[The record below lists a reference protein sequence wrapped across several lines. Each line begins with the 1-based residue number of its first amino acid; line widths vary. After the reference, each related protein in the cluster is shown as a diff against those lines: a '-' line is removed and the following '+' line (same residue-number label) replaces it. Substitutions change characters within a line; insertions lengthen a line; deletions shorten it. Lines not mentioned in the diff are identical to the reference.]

1 MSKVKNKNIL
11 SLDFRL
17 IGVIFLF
24 VFSLLLTPGKVE
36 ATEAACSPAD
46 KPKLTCGSPKPN
58 DVCYTRLDGTSYGT
72 AYYGY
77 AENYTDC
84 LNTSSRGKGYW
95 HHNFE
100 CTIPCGRASSTPTP
114 KPKEPELPRDNLPKG
129 YLDVL
134 DPLTCSALG
143 WACDPDRYSQA
154 LNVNINFGSTVA
166 ATGSANATREQAVAN
181 ECGGNANHGF
191 NIQLPLSY
199 RDSTLRSYSA
209 IALGINS
216 AGTQNNNNATLLG
229 SPKSL
234 ACITCSISLPS
245 LTLNGYGDS
254 RTVTPTVIINPS
266 GSTDYRVSNVA
277 YSVNNTSALSI
288 SPTTSSSSP
297 FGTTITALTGTGSYS
312 YTGTATITDSQG
324 RTGGPTCAFTANVS
338 IIPRAWWQVTNMDV
352 VSGVTGGTG
361 GRITSI
367 LPTASTYFNLRPG
380 TSSSDTPGIP
390 IYLRSINLGAGNVSE
405 TGWNV
410 QTGVPQSY
418 LSYNYNYFFSRVP
431 AEVKNAWNNLT
442 SPSLIS
448 GNISINSLRYF
459 NNTNSYS
466 FGGYRW
472 ILIQKNSSGVASLT
486 INGTISV
493 PSSSRYIFLV
503 DGDLN
508 INSNISVDTNGLIMF
523 IVSGNIN
530 VNPYDVT
537 SISGI
542 YLTNNQF
549 NTGTRGQNQD
559 TSLNITG
566 SVVALNR
573 LNLQRSLTNND
584 NPAEKFTLSPS
595 FILQIPY
602 NFLQRNFNW
611 REVNPGM

>member
-1 MSKVKNKNIL
+1 
-11 SLDFRL
+11 
-17 IGVIFLF
+17 
-24 VFSLLLTPGKVE
+24 
-36 ATEAACSPAD
+36 
-46 KPKLTCGSPKPN
+46 
-58 DVCYTRLDGTSYGT
+58 
-72 AYYGY
+72 
-77 AENYTDC
+77 
-84 LNTSSRGKGYW
+84 
-95 HHNFE
+95 
-100 CTIPCGRASSTPTP
+100 
-114 KPKEPELPRDNLPKG
+114 
-129 YLDVL
+129 
-134 DPLTCSALG
+134 
-143 WACDPDRYSQA
+143 

-166 ATGSANATREQAVAN
+166 ATGLANATREQAVAN

-191 NIQLPLSY
+191 NIQLPPSY

-266 GSTDYRVSNVA
+266 GSTGYRVSNVA

-324 RTGGPTCAFTANVS
+324 RTGGPTCQAIGS
-338 IIPRAWWQVTNMDV
+338 ILIIPRAWWQVTNMDV
-352 VSGVTGGTG
+352 VSGGG
-361 GRITSI
+361 ITSI

-448 GNISINSLRYF
+448 GNISINSLTYF

>member
-1 MSKVKNKNIL
+1 MSKVKNKNIV

-36 ATEAACSPAD
+36 ATCTPTSDSE
-46 KPKLTCGSPKPN
+46 LTCGSPKPD
-58 DVCYTRLDGTSYGT
+58 DVCYNYPGGQTCHGT
-72 AYYGY
+72 AYYSY
-77 AENYTDC
+77 AENYTKC
-84 LNTSSRGKGYW
+84 LETSSGKGYY
-95 HHNFE
+95 HHDYR
-100 CTIPCGRASSTPTP
+100 CDTSCGSGSPTPTP
-114 KPKEPELPRDNLPKG
+114 GSDSHEPPADQSAKG

-134 DPLTCSALG
+134 DPLMCSALG
-143 WACDPDRYSQA
+143 WTCDPDKYSQA
-154 LNVNINFGSTVA
+154 LNVNINLGTTIV
-166 ATGSANATREQAVAN
+166 ATGLANVPREQAVAK

-191 NIQLPLSY
+191 NIQLPPSY

-209 IALGINS
+209 IALGIKS
-216 AGTQNNNNATLLG
+216 DGTSSGNNFTLTG
-229 SPKSL
+229 SPKNL

-245 LTLNGYGDS
+245 LILNGYGDS

-266 GSTDYRVSNVA
+266 GSTGYRVLNVA

-288 SPTTSSSSP
+288 SPSVSSSSP
-297 FGTTITALTGTGSYS
+297 FGTIITALTGTGSYS

-324 RTGGPTCAFTANVS
+324 RLGGPTCAFTANVL

-352 VSGVTGGTG
+352 VSGGG
-361 GRITSI
+361 ITSI
-367 LPTASTYFNLRPG
+367 LPTASTYFDLRPG
-380 TSSSDTPGIP
+380 SSSSDTPGIP
-390 IYLRSINLGAGNVSE
+390 IYSTSINLGAGKVSE

-410 QTGVPQSY
+410 QTSIPQSY

-442 SPSLIS
+442 NPLS
-448 GNISINSLRYF
+448 GNISVNPLLYF
-459 NNTNSYS
+459 DNTNSYS

-472 ILIQKNSSGVASLT
+472 ILIKKNSSGVASLT

-508 INSNISVDTNGLIMF
+508 INQNILVNNNGLIMF
-523 IVSGNIN
+523 IVSGDIN
-530 VNPYDVT
+530 VDPNVT

-549 NTGTRGQNQD
+549 NTGTRGTNQD

-573 LNLQRSLTNND
+573 LSLQRSLTNND

-595 FILQIPY
+595 FLLQIPY